1 MTRDF
6 IPVSRPLTDE
16 TDAESVATLIRE
28 GWLSG
33 DAPVVEAFEKSVA
46 EQTNRTYA
54 IAVNSGTSALDIA
67 VESLNLTSGDE
78 VIIPS
83 FTIVSCL
90 NAVLRSGATP
100 VFVDVDEAT
109 WNVTAQSV
117 ESMIS
122 GRTRLIIVPHIYG
135 LPAEIEDIERIA
147 AERGIYVIED
157 AAEGLGLDIGGRPAG
172 NFGNLSTL
180 SFYANK
186 VITTG
191 EGGMVLTDDPALAKS
206 LRELRNL
213 GFNSERRF
221 VHELLGWNYRMPAV
235 AAGLGLSQVQRLD
248 QNVSLQR
255 SRGIHYQEL
264 LSSFHNIQLPP
275 DSHRGSQNIYW
286 VFGFVLSP
294 ETRMT
299 AREFMAELDRRGIG
313 SRPFFFPLHKQPVL
327 ENYGGER
334 QPTLPISEKLGD
346 QGLYIP
352 SLGTSAP
359 DREYVAT
366 CVAEILET
374 ED

>member
-33 DAPVVEAFEKSVA
+33 DAPVVEAFERSVA
-46 EQTNRTYA
+46 ERTNRTYA

-67 VESLNLTSGDE
+67 VESLDLTSGDE

-157 AAEGLGLDIGGRPAG
+157 AAEGLGLDIRGRPAG

-264 LSSFHNIQLPP
+264 LSSFHKIQLPP

-313 SRPFFFPLHKQPVL
+313 SRPFFFPLHKQPAL
-327 ENYGGER
+327 KNYGWER
-334 QPTLPISEKLGD
+334 QPTLPSSEKLGD

-374 ED
+374 EN

>member
-46 EQTNRTYA
+46 ERTNRTYA

-157 AAEGLGLDIGGRPAG
+157 AAEGLGLDIAGRPAG

-264 LSSFHNIQLPP
+264 LSSFHKIQLPP

-313 SRPFFFPLHKQPVL
+313 SRPFFFPLHKQPAL
-327 ENYGGER
+327 ENYGWEG

-366 CVAEILET
+366 CVAEILEA
-374 ED
+374 EN

>member
-16 TDAESVATLIRE
+16 TDAVSVATLIRE

-46 EQTNRTYA
+46 ERTHRTYA
-54 IAVNSGTSALDIA
+54 MAVNSGTSALDIA

-157 AAEGLGLDIGGRPAG
+157 AAEGLDLDIGGRPAG

-235 AAGLGLSQVQRLD
+235 AAGLGLSQVQRLE

-264 LSSFHNIQLPP
+264 LNSFHKIQLPP

-294 ETRMT
+294 ERMT

-313 SRPFFFPLHKQPVL
+313 SRPFFFPLHKQPAL
-327 ENYGGER
+327 ENYGWER